1 MYDLLQAIKMWNL
14 TSVGGKITPRFCRD
28 FPGSSS
34 CCGHST
40 GITCVAKVDEKGRF
54 LSASKDCVLKLWDS
68 RFNCDDDSGDGD
80 DRVLLATFDKITKR
94 AIKHIAIIE
103 DGKYVRPTDNV
114 DMTMAITVVRK
125 SLQDGSNSVQKAAR
139 ERQIIECS
147 CEFATISEKCKLV
160 KLWSVIHAGQV
171 EEEGGNV
178 VELTKT
184 HELKHDAVVQSIT
197 SMRGKGMI
205 LTGDSIGHVRL
216 WQSGR
221 NGESSINLYDEIHIN
236 FYAATSHFRV
246 CSSLV
251 FLPNSSY
258 VWTCA
263 RTFSWRQNSYI
274 MSVQENCLAAITSL
288 TFLHRNMFV
297 SGSRSGILRVW
308 TVDGTKSN
316 GETITKEDIC
326 INGAH
331 NLSVTAVRQ
340 VRSRDGNVSF
350 SSASE
355 DGKVLSFTI
364 PISIDGDRIPRCF
377 NVVNHGITN
386 RYFPDPTHQVR
397 VVSLCCLSDPDNL
410 EDVLVTGTTNSD
422 GFFHV
427 LRPPKQGMQNDA
439 LVLHRQSIIDESLTM
454 FDIAEKICNDVESKS
469 RKLYLITYQGCF
481 LGSEAVSY
489 LVDHG
494 YAASRKDAVDLG
506 RVLASH
512 LSLFECASK
521 KGKLFVDD
529 EKSYYRFSEAFL
541 ATPSSQRRR
550 VSSEG

>member
-1 MYDLLQAIKMWNL
+1 MYDLFQAIKMWNL
-14 TSVGGKITPRFCRD
+14 TSVGGKMTPQFCRD

-54 LSASKDCVLKLWDS
+54 LSASKDCVVKLWDS
-68 RFNCDDDSGDGD
+68 RFNCGDDSGDGD
-80 DRVLLATFDKITKR
+80 DRVLLATFDKIEKR
-94 AIKHIAIIE
+94 AIKHITIID

-114 DMTMAITVVRK
+114 DVTMAMSVLKKTLK
-125 SLQDGSNSVQKAAR
+125 EGSNSVQKAAR

-147 CEFATISEKCKLV
+147 CEFATITGKCTLV
-160 KLWSVIHAGQV
+160 KLWSVTHAGQV
-171 EEEGGNV
+171 EEDGGNV
-178 VELTKT
+178 AELKKT
-184 HELKHDAVVQSIT
+184 HELKHDAVVHSIT

-205 LTGDSIGHVRL
+205 LTGDSMGHVRL

-221 NGESSINLYDEIHIN
+221 NGMSSINPYDKIHVN
-236 FYAATSHFRV
+236 FFYAATSQFRV

-251 FLPNSSY
+251 FIPNSSY

-274 MSVQENCLAAITSL
+274 MTVQENSLAAITSL
-288 TFLHRNMFV
+288 TFLQENMFV

-308 TVDGTKSN
+308 TVNGTKSN
-316 GETITKEDIC
+316 EETITKEDIC

-364 PISIDGDRIPRCF
+364 PISIDGDRRPRCF

-386 RYFPDPTHQVR
+386 RYFPDADRVR
-397 VVSLCCLSDPDNL
+397 VVTLCCLSDPDNL
-410 EDVLVTGTTNSD
+410 EDVLVTGTTNSN

-427 LRPPKQGMQNDA
+427 LRPPKQGTQKDA

-454 FDIAEKICNDVESKS
+454 FDIAEKICNGVESKN
-469 RKLYLITYQGCF
+469 RKLYLMTYQGCF

-541 ATPSSQRRR
+541 ATPASRRR
-550 VSSEG
+550 ISSEG